1 MAKDPSFK
9 MPKTLAACADLLY
22 TTREAR
28 YALKKQVEALEANE
42 TELREYII
50 QNLPKSNAT
59 GIAGKVARVTVS
71 NKIVAQVADWEKLY
85 EFIVKSYKKNPGVFS
100 LLQRRLGEKT
110 AKEMLDAGKAPP
122 GVKAIEVP
130 VVSLNK
136 V

>member
-71 NKIVAQVADWEKLY
+71 NKVVAQVADWEKLY
-85 EFIVKSYKKNPGVFS
+85 EFIAKSYKKNPGVFS

-122 GVKAIEVP
+122 GVTTIEVP
-130 VVSLNK
+130 VISLNK